1 MGNKSASFGL
11 ITFPLVYI
19 YKDILINSISKYYI
33 KKAGHKVY
41 MLSRARQ
48 YVNTNTALTIFKS
61 MILPYIEYGN
71 IFYGT
76 CNEIYKHKL
85 QVIQNNALKIALNKN
100 NLYSTVDLHIEAKI
114 LPCKYRG
121 LMMLQKITF
130 NEVKENVALVHKKD
144 IRTRAHDGILLYAP
158 LPKTEL
164 FTKSNCYNKPVIWKN
179 LPTQIRCINELDEF
193 KSQIKRYYIRMF
205 LSDYNYY
212 TITYW

>member
-1 MGNKSASFGL
+1 
-11 ITFPLVYI
+11 
-19 YKDILINSISKYYI
+19 
-33 KKAGHKVY
+33 
-41 MLSRARQ
+41 MLSRVRQ

-61 MILPYIEYGN
+61 MILPYTEYGN
-71 IFYGT
+71 IFSGT

-85 QVIQNNALKIALNKN
+85 QVIQKNALKIALNKN

-114 LPCKYRG
+114 LPCKYRR

-130 NEVKENVALVHKKD
+130 NELKENVALVDKKD
-144 IRTRAHDGILLYAP
+144 IRTRAHDGILLYVP

-164 FTKSNCYNKPVIWKN
+164 FKKSNCYNKPVIWNN
-179 LPTQIRCINELDEF
+179 LPTQIRCITELGEF